1 MPWALPLR
9 WSPWGRPGVKAL
21 VTAGVFVTTLWN
33 LRFFLNP
40 SKGSGEDSKHREPL
54 MILVWEWPSKQ
65 VPNVSSRDVCRE
77 LYGITGCQL
86 TTERQL
92 LHQADVVVFFH
103 SRLQPGRDR
112 LPKERLPGQNWVWV
126 SLESPSN
133 TRALAEWNQTF
144 NWVMTYRQDSDIF
157 IPYGKLVPNRSATV
171 NIPPKTNLVSWVV
184 SNYHRT
190 QKRAEVYKNLSRYLH
205 VNIYGKANKKP
216 LCKDCLLPT
225 ISKSKFYL
233 AFENSI
239 HRDYITEKLWRNSL
253 LAGTVPVVLGPPRAN
268 YEQFVPADSFI
279 HVNDFGSLEE
289 LATFL
294 KTMNSSHYRQFFA
307 WQRRFSVKLYTDWRE
322 RICTICMAY
331 PRLPHGRLYPDLQS
345 WFNS

>member
-1 MPWALPLR
+1 MVTWALPLR
-9 WSPWGRPGVKAL
+9 WSPWGRPGVKVL
-21 VTAGVFVTTLWN
+21 VTAGLFVTTLWN

-54 MILVWEWPSKQ
+54 VILVWEWPSKQ
-65 VPNVSSRDVCRE
+65 VPNVSRDVCRE

-86 TTERQL
+86 TTEQQL
-92 LHQADVVVFFH
+92 LHQADVVVFLH

-133 TRALAEWNQTF
+133 TRGLAEWNQTF
-144 NWVMTYRQDSDIF
+144 NWMMTYRQDSDIF

-171 NIPPKTNLVSWVV
+171 NIPAKTNLVSWVI

-190 QKRAEVYKNLSRYLH
+190 QKRAEVYKNLSKYLH
-205 VNIYGKANKKP
+205 VNIYGKANNKP

-294 KTMNSSHYRQFFA
+294 KTMNSSRYQQFFA

-322 RICTICMAY
+322 RICTICTAY
-331 PRLPHGRLYPDLQS
+331 PHLPHGRLYPDLQT

>member
-1 MPWALPLR
+1 MPWALLLR
-9 WSPWGRPGVKAL
+9 WSPWGRPGMKAL

-33 LRFFLNP
+33 LRFFLKP

-65 VPNVSSRDVCRE
+65 VPNISRDVCHE
-77 LYGITGCQL
+77 LYSITGCQL
-86 TTERQL
+86 TTEQQL
-92 LHQADVVVFFH
+92 LHQADVVVFPH
-103 SRLQPGRDR
+103 SRLQPGRDK

-133 TRALAEWNQTF
+133 TRALAAWNQTF

-157 IPYGKLVPNRSATV
+157 IPYGKLVPNQSATV
-171 NIPPKTNLVSWVV
+171 KIPAKTNLVSWVI

-205 VNIYGKANKKP
+205 VNIYGKANNKP

-279 HVNDFGSLEE
+279 HVNDFDSLEE

-294 KTMNSSHYRQFFA
+294 KTMNSSRYRQFFA
-307 WQRRFSVKLYTDWRE
+307 WQKRFSVKLYTDWRE
-322 RICTICMAY
+322 RMCAICTAY
-331 PRLPHGRLYPDLQS
+331 PLLPHGHLYPDLQS